1 MLIGV
6 CQIELFIHASASLK
20 EKRFVVK
27 SIKDKIAHR
36 FNVSVA
42 EVGHQDK
49 WQRAILGLATVTN
62 EHQIIDHTFSEIVK
76 LIESNG
82 EAEVISKT
90 IQVYS

>member
-6 CQIELFIHASASLK
+6 CQIELFIHASSSLK

-27 SIKDKIAHR
+27 SIKDKISNR

-42 EVGHQDK
+42 EVDHLDK
-49 WQRAILGLATVTN
+49 WQRAALGIATVTN
-62 EHQIIDHTFSEIVK
+62 ELKMIDHTFSEILK

-82 EAEVISKT
+82 EAEVISRSVK
-90 IQVYS
+90 IY

>member
-6 CQIELFIHASASLK
+6 CQIELFIHASSSLK

-27 SIKDKIAHR
+27 SLKDKISNR

-42 EVGHQDK
+42 EVDHLDK
-49 WQRAILGLATVTN
+49 WQRASLGLATVTN
-62 EHQIIDHTFSEIVK
+62 EHKIIDHTFSEIIK

-82 EAEVISKT
+82 EAEVISRT
-90 IQVYS
+90 ISVY